1 MTNILNLKS
10 SSSSHLYASTFMSV
24 LENGDELAPRGKAIR
39 EMRPAVIE
47 FMDPRDRITQLDN
60 RKINTFFHAAEVI
73 WMVLGR
79 SDVEFLTKFNKNMA
93 TFSDDGVYFNAPY
106 GERVRSWGKHD
117 ATGDIHNPLDQLYSV
132 YRMLEADIDTRQAIA
147 VIGNPRY
154 DNADYLLNGGK
165 DVACLVGD
173 TVVSSPEGDLSIKEL
188 AEKFDNGMK
197 KYPVFSYN
205 EETETVELKYAVNAW
220 KTKIADETVRITLKD
235 GTVIEATDDHL
246 VYVREQQGYDIHVTE
261 TGHKYAVGKGIK
273 VVTRPAGKLKVGDTL
288 CYLNEGTSSNGYK
301 TFSSKSLSRRYNKQ
315 KKVHRAYYEFIH
327 GDSFNEKLDVHHKD
341 ENKLNNKIE
350 NLEQIDPGEH
360 QVLHKIGN
368 TNPAGTSKKRADSVF
383 LTEDYIYNLG
393 LDILSGNGRIRK
405 DDIRDHY
412 RDKGVGYFS
421 VIEKTWGT
429 YQAYKDELH
438 KELGMKEVNPRGG
451 KPASGRKFAE
461 IVKIEVIEGYKDVYD
476 MTVED
481 NHNFFAN
488 GYLVH
493 NCNREMYFK
502 VRDDKLDITVT
513 NRSNDVHWGLF
524 TANLP
529 VFTTFQELV
538 ASWIGKDV
546 GTYTQFSDSMHIYT
560 EDYGAKINSD
570 LLESY
575 DKDSLVYKYT
585 FNEPR
590 IKHRSYSE
598 ANEMLLKMED
608 VIERVILNDNTVRQV
623 IELGD
628 DSLDAVL
635 LEIKDVIDDPY
646 FEMLVSLMLVY
657 RVHLNSEEVEG
668 SETDKAKRLD
678 TILVIMN
685 SIPASVWKRSALSFL
700 SKSKKYKDTTIFNK
714 LIKELDESAMVTG
727 DNIEI
732 TGGSL

>member
-1 MTNILNLKS
+1 MTNLLNLSS
-10 SSSSHLYASTFMSV
+10 SSSSHLYLSAFYSV
-24 LENGDELAPRGKAIR
+24 LENGEELAPRGKKIR
-39 EMRPAVIE
+39 EMRPGVVE
-47 FMDPRDRITQLDN
+47 FLDARDRITQLED

-73 WMVLGR
+73 WMMLGR

-117 ATGDIHNPLDQLYSV
+117 ASGEIVNPIDQLYSV
-132 YRMLEADIDTRQAIA
+132 YRILESDIDTRQAIA
-147 VIGNPRY
+147 VIGNPRF

-173 TVVSSPEGDLSIKEL
+173 TVVSSPEGDLTIKEL
-188 AEKFDNGMK
+188 AEKFDNGME

-205 EETETVELKYAVNAW
+205 EETETVELKYAVDAW

-246 VYVREQQGYDIHVTE
+246 VYVREQQGYDIRRTE
-261 TGHKYAVGKGIK
+261 TGHKYAVSRGIK
-273 VVTRPAGKLKVGDTL
+273 VVTRPTGKLKVGDTL
-288 CYLNEGTSSNGYK
+288 CYLNMGTSSGGHK

-315 KKVHRAYYEFIH
+315 KTVHRAYYEFVH

-360 QVLHKIGN
+360 QVLRKMGN

-405 DDIRDHY
+405 DDIREHY
-412 RDKGVGYFS
+412 KDKGVGYFS

-438 KELGMKEVNPRGG
+438 KELGMKEVNPRAGRT
-451 KPASGRKFAE
+451 PSGRGFAE
-461 IVKIEVIEGYKDVYD
+461 IVKIEVIEDFKDVYD

-502 VRDDKLDITVT
+502 VRDNKLDITVT

-538 ASWIGKDV
+538 ASWFGLEL
-546 GTYTQFSDSMHIYT
+546 GTYTQFTDSMHVYL
-560 EDYGAKINSD
+560 EDYGAKLNTSLKDAYSPSD
-570 LLESY
+570 S
-575 DKDSLVYKYT
+575 VFKYT
-585 FNEPR
+585 FNEPK
-590 IKHRSYSE
+590 IKPRSYAES
-598 ANEMLLKMED
+598 NEMLLKMED
-608 VIERVILNDNTVRQV
+608 VIERIVLDDEMIRQIIEIGDTQLDSVI
-623 IELGD
+623 
-628 DSLDAVL
+628 S
-635 LEIKDVIDDPY
+635 EIKVVIDDPY
-646 FEMLVSLMLVY
+646 FEMLVLLMLTY
-657 RVHLNSEEVEG
+657 RVHMNNKELKS
-668 SETDKAKRLD
+668 TDENEPDQRLD
-678 TILVIMN
+678 TVLLILEA
-685 SIPASVWKRSALSFL
+685 IPASVWKRSALTFL
-700 SKSKKYKDTTIFNK
+700 STSKRYSDTSVFNK
-714 LIKELDESAMVTG
+714 LRDELDKVAMVTS
-727 DNIEI
+727 DTIDI
-732 TGGSL
+732 VGGR